1 MNEYSESACHDYYI
15 TPGLPGVAISGD
27 AQARKPLSVDC
38 AISAQEWVRE
48 KKTPRIGQSAHEV
61 WRPIPELDG
70 YEASTWGRIRSVDRI
85 LELMGR
91 WGPMKRFHR
100 GKILRLKRK
109 PNGCGQTYLCFYA
122 GGGAYPQVNRAVCW
136 AFHGK
141 PPSEKH
147 EAAHLDGRTNNNR
160 PDNLAWK
167 TPTENAA
174 DKVRHGTAPIGVKN
188 ARARLNEA
196 IVADI
201 IERYA
206 AGEKS
211 VNLAVEHHVSVANIR
226 AVVRGD
232 TWAHVE
238 SAQREAAKSRC
249 RQNMLDASMR
259 ANAQRRLHAQH

>member
-1 MNEYSESACHDYYI
+1 MQLSEHQK
-15 TPGLPGVAISGD
+15 TPGTPGV
-27 AQARKPLSVDC
+27 LV
-38 AISAQEWVRE
+38 SADVQER
-48 KKTPRIGQSAHEV
+48 

-70 YEASTWGRIRSVDRI
+70 YEASTWGRIRSIDRF

-91 WGPMKRFHR
+91 WGPMQRFHR

-109 PNGCGQTYLCFYA
+109 PSRNGRAYFYFYA
-122 GGGAYPQVNRAVCW
+122 DGGSYQQVNRAVCW

-147 EAAHLDGRTNNNR
+147 EAAHLDGRADNNR
-160 PDNLAWK
+160 PENLAWK

-174 DKVRHGTAPIGVKN
+174 DKVRHGTAPIGARN
-188 ARARLNEA
+188 AQARLNEA

-201 IERYA
+201 IGRYA

-211 VNLAVEHHVSVANIR
+211 ESLAVEHHVTTSNIR

-232 TWAHVE
+232 TWAHVA
-238 SAQREAAKSRC
+238 SGQREAARARC
-249 RQNMLDASMR
+249 RANMLEASGR

>member
-1 MNEYSESACHDYYI
+1 MNEYSESDCHDYYK
-15 TPGLPGVAISGD
+15 TPGLPGVVISAD
-27 AQARKPLSVDC
+27 TRARNTISADC
-38 AISAQEWVRE
+38 AISTQKWGPK
-48 KKTPRIGQSAHEV
+48 KKTPPIGQLANEV
-61 WRPIPELDG
+61 WRPIPGLDG
-70 YEASTWGRIRSVDRI
+70 YEASTWGRIRSVDRV

-100 GKILRLKRK
+100 GKILRLKHK
-109 PNGCGQTYLCFYA
+109 PNGSGQTYWCFYA

-141 PPSEKH
+141 PPSAKH
-147 EAAHLDGRTNNNR
+147 EAAHLDGRTSNNR
-160 PDNLAWK
+160 PENLKWK

-174 DKVRHGTAPIGVKN
+174 DKIRHGTAPIGVKN

-201 IERYA
+201 IGRYA

-211 VNLAVEHHVSVANIR
+211 VNLAVEHQVSVTNIL
-226 AVVRGD
+226 AVVRGS
-232 TWAHVE
+232 TWTHVE

-249 RQNMLDASMR
+249 RENMLDASRR
-259 ANAQRRLHAQH
+259 ANAQRRVHAQH